1 MQPTETI
8 NASGAP
14 ETPESQTEVPSEI
27 APAECVTYRLATSLI
42 DDIAERLR
50 DEAELLAPAADEN
63 VESRQIQRTEFL
75 GDMKLLHGIVQ
86 DWESQSCGNEYPN
99 ETRLIAAIRGN
110 LE

>member
-1 MQPTETI
+1 MQPTETV

-14 ETPESQTEVPSEI
+14 ETPASEVEIPSEI
-27 APAECVTYRLATSLI
+27 APAECVTYRLAIGLI
-42 DDIAERLR
+42 DNIAERLR
-50 DEAELLAPAADEN
+50 DEAEFLAPAADEN
-63 VESRQIQRTEFL
+63 ANRQIHRTEFL

-86 DWESQSCGNEYPN
+86 DWDSQCCCNEYPN